1 MTRAVPYEDLDPGI
15 REVVRLVN
23 SLGFK
28 TADSGDGVSKRG
40 TPMEDGMLG
49 IPHVAIPCG
58 VPDLLVPLSNRLF
71 AELKRLGVRFGLARE
86 EVEELAGPQDAGAE
100 FGDGVSIEATYDP
113 ADGGGIIML
122 LGLDD
127 ELLEASRARAAVAP

>member
-40 TPMEDGMLG
+40 TPMEGGMLG
-49 IPHVAIPCG
+49 TPHVAIPCG

-71 AELKRLGVRFGLARE
+71 AELKRLGVRFGLTRE
-86 EVEELAGPQDAGAE
+86 EVEELAGPQGGVE
-100 FGDGVSIEATYDP
+100 YGDGVFIEATYSP
-113 ADGGGIIML
+113 VDGGCTILL

-127 ELLEASRARAAVAP
+127 ALLETSRARAAVPQ